1 MPQRLVPA
9 PPAFNR
15 RKILIHTAAAGAL
28 AASVGVPRWAR
39 AQSGPMRIVVGYP
52 PGGGTDRAARLVADR
67 LQQLLKRTV
76 VVENRVG
83 AGGRLAAQQLVNT
96 PPDQTVLLLA
106 NPAVMSVSP
115 LIYKDLKYD
124 VQKDYVPVAA
134 VTDYDFGVAVGSALP
149 VKEVQHM
156 LAWIRA
162 NPTKANAG
170 VPGTG
175 SLPHFFS
182 LMLSY
187 MAQVNIEVVGYRG
200 SAPLITDLIGGQVAA
215 DPRDAIAVNQHVE
228 RAVADGTDRLQ
239 DVPREPGAKRAAGR
253 ARVMHEVGQRVAEAL
268 ANPEVP
274 LLLDDGDHAFRF
286 NVILREDPLDLGVPS
301 DDLPSRLLVVGQPV
315 ALQDRLDRVRE
326 CRMPDVVEK
335 RGDGGM
341 ERGDR
346 RDAVQG
352 AERQGR
358 GAHALGVVA
367 ARERVER
374 GRLRLLSSAERNH
387 QGGNAERSPLESELA
402 DSFEAGKRERGA
414 KGAENLGVFGPEF
427 PDVADRRRGRGND
440 AERVPLDG
448 KIGRGLVCHCST
460 SMPHYRQ
467 ASRRSKWPCG

>member
-1 MPQRLVPA
+1 MPQRFAPA
-9 PPAFNR
+9 PLALQR
-15 RKILIHTAAAGAL
+15 RKLLLHSAAAGVL
-28 AASVGVPRWAR
+28 AASVGMPRWAR

-76 VVENRVG
+76 LVENRVG

-200 SAPLITDLIGGQVAA
+200 SAPLITDLIGGQIPLAFDTLDSLLPQHEGGKLRILATSGLKRSPFSPTVPTFKEQGLPLSAVGWNTFFAPSTTPRATVELLSKAVFQIMSEPETRAKFTAA
-215 DPRDAIAVNQHVE
+215 KMV
-228 RAVADGTDRLQ
+228 
-239 DVPREPGAKRAAGR
+239 
-253 ARVMHEVGQRVAEAL
+253 
-268 ANPEVP
+268 
-274 LLLDDGDHAFRF
+274 
-286 NVILREDPLDLGVPS
+286 
-301 DDLPSRLLVVGQPV
+301 PV
-315 ALQDRLDRVRE
+315 AMTQAQTE
-326 CRMPDVVEK
+326 
-335 RGDGGM
+335 
-341 ERGDR
+341 
-346 RDAVQG
+346 A
-352 AERQGR
+352 
-358 GAHALGVVA
+358 
-367 ARERVER
+367 
-374 GRLRLLSSAERNH
+374 
-387 QGGNAERSPLESELA
+387 
-402 DSFEAGKRERGA
+402 SFKAF
-414 KGAENLGVFGPEF
+414 NTQWTPV
-427 PDVADRRRGRGND
+427 
-440 AERVPLDG
+440 
-448 KIGRGLVCHCST
+448 I
-460 SMPHYRQ
+460 
-467 ASRRSKWPCG
+467 RRSGFKPES